1 MKHLKKIFG
10 NNIPDPLNIYVTRWK
25 LDPFTMGSAHSQPNL
40 NGTMYDF
47 KIIGKPFHKIF
58 FAGVS
63 TSESVTET
71 VEAAILTGIR
81 ASKEILCL

>member
-10 NNIPDPLNIYVTRWK
+10 NNIPEPLDIYVTRWK
-25 LDPFTMGSAHSQPNL
+25 LDPYTMGSAHSQPNL
-40 NGTMYDF
+40 NGTMHDF

>member
-1 MKHLKKIFG
+1 
-10 NNIPDPLNIYVTRWK
+10 
-25 LDPFTMGSAHSQPNL
+25 MGSAYSQPNL
-40 NGTMYDF
+40 NGTMNDF